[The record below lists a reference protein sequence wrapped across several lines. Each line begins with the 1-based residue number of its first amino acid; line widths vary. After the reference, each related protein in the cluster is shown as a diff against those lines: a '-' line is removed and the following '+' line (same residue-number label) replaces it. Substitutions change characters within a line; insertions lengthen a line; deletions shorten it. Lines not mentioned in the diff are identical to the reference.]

1 MIHNTSI
8 IHKTAEIEKDV
19 TIGPWCNIG
28 RNVKIASGNVI
39 YNNVTIHE
47 NSSIDKDNQIFPY
60 AVLGTD
66 PQDLKYNQE
75 ETSLEIGC
83 NNKIREFVTIN
94 RGTNVDNKV
103 TRIGNN
109 NLLMA
114 YSHVAHDCVIGSN
127 VILANNATL
136 AGHVTVKDNVI
147 IGAFCAVHQFC
158 IIGDYS
164 MLSHGV
170 LVNKN
175 VLPYTMVSPS
185 ERDIKT
191 SGLNTRGLKRKNFTE
206 AQIRDLKQ
214 AYKIIYRNN
223 SPMKTRLDA
232 LEQLA
237 VNDPNIQLFYEVL
250 KQSVE
255 RGFV

>member
-1 MIHNTSI
+1 MIHSTAI
-8 IHKTAEIEKDV
+8 IHKTAEIDTNV

-28 RNVKIASGNVI
+28 KNVKIASGNVI
-39 YNNVTIHE
+39 HNNVTIYE
-47 NSSIDKDNQIFPY
+47 NTSIDKDNQIFPY
-60 AVLGTD
+60 AVIGTD

-75 ETSLEIGC
+75 ETSLEIGS

-103 TRIGNN
+103 TRLGNN

-114 YSHVAHDCVIGSN
+114 YTHVAHDCIVGNNI
-127 VILANNATL
+127 ILANNATL

-158 IIGDYS
+158 IIGDYC

-185 ERDIKT
+185 ERDVKA

-206 AQIRDLKQ
+206 TQIRNLKQ
-214 AYKIIYRNN
+214 AYKIVYRNKA
-223 SPMKTRLDA
+223 PMKTKLDT
-232 LEQLA
+232 LEQFA
-237 VNDPNIQLFYEVL
+237 EKDPNIQLFYEVL
-250 KQSVE
+250 TQSLE